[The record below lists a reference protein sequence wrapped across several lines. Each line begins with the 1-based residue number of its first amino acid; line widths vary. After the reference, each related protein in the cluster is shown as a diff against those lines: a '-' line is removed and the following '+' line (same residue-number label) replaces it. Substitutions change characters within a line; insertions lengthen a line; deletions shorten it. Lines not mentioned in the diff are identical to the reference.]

1 MSHLLQHGGRNRAA
15 AANPSQPSPDL
26 PWASMV
32 QRLQRSSV
40 ATINLQAGTLII
52 PAIAVTEPL
61 TAAAAAEAQALAAR
75 RAVGGHSGAQLW
87 LQEQLSRVP
96 FFRPLALQL
105 SASTATSSAATATGA
120 ASSVGPLAQAVAAGA
135 AATGAAAA
143 AATAASA
150 AAASV
155 AVAKRKPLAPPPKMT
170 PEDQQLW
177 DMFVVSPGPLGKP
190 MGCKPEKKAA
200 MGMQRADSCG
210 ACLWSA
216 LLASSTP

>member
-1 MSHLLQHGGRNRAA
+1 
-15 AANPSQPSPDL
+15 
-26 PWASMV
+26 MV

-61 TAAAAAEAQALAAR
+61 TAAAVEAQALAAR

-105 SASTATSSAATATGA
+105 SASTATSSATTATGA

-135 AATGAAAA
+135 AATGAAA

-177 DMFVVSPGPLGKP
+177 DMFVVSAGWLGNAI
-190 MGCKPEKKAA
+190 GETN
-200 MGMQRADSCG
+200 GLQ
-210 ACLWSA
+210 
-216 LLASSTP
+216 T